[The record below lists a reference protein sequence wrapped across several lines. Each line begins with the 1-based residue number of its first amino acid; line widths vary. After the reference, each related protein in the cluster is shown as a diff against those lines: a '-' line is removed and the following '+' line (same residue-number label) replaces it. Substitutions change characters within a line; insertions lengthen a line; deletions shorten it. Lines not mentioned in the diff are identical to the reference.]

1 MPKLCSGCG
10 ESKGTDKFTAGQWK
24 LEVGRTCRKC
34 NAVDSP
40 GSGGGSSG
48 GSGSSSKP
56 TVKKSAKAS
65 KAARVPG
72 KKQPQPCASPA
83 CKKVGK
89 GYKLCVGCKRAYYC
103 SER

>member
-10 ESKGTDKFTAGQWK
+10 EFKGTGKFTDGQWK

-40 GSGGGSSG
+40 GGDGDGG
-48 GSGSSSKP
+48 
-56 TVKKSAKAS
+56 TVVQKSAKTS
-65 KAARVPG
+65 KLS
-72 KKQPQPCASPA
+72 KKQPQPCASPV
-83 CKKVGK
+83 CTKVGK